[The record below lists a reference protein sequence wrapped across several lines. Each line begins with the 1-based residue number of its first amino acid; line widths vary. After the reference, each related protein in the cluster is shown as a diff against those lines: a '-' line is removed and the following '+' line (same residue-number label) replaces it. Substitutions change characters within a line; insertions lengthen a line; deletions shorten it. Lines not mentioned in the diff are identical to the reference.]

1 MRYRVSLVESAERD
15 LFELHLYVESNDS
28 PERADA
34 LLDRLERAVASLE
47 KMPERGHFPPELERI
62 GIREYREIHFKPY
75 RILYTIDGDVVTV
88 HCILDGRRDMQSLL
102 EHRLLR

>member
-1 MRYRVSLVESAERD
+1 MKYRVSLVEAAARD

-34 LLDRLERAVASLE
+34 LLDRLERAVASLAE
-47 KMPERGHFPPELERI
+47 IPERGHVPPELARI

-75 RILYTIDGDVVTV
+75 RIIYTFEGDAVVV
-88 HCILDGRRDMQSLL
+88 HCVLDGRRDMQSLL
-102 EHRLLR
+102 EDRLLR